1 MRKTGLF
8 AVAAALILATG
19 IGGWAAS
26 NTQARVATA
35 ASIGINPLQ
44 MMTNAKHLATE
55 HYQDFSMVFH

>member
-8 AVAAALILATG
+8 AVAAALILTG

-35 ASIGINPLQ
+35 SSIGINPFH
-44 MMTNAKHLATE
+44 MMTNAKHLPTQ
-55 HYQDFSMVFH
+55 HYQDFSMLFH

>member
-8 AVAAALILATG
+8 AVAVALILAG

-35 ASIGINPLQ
+35 SSIGINPFQ
-44 MMTNAKHLATE
+44 MMTNAKHLPTE
-55 HYQDFSMVFH
+55 YYRDFSMVFH

>member
-8 AVAAALILATG
+8 AVAAALILAG

-35 ASIGINPLQ
+35 SIAINPFH
-44 MMTNAKHLATE
+44 MMTHAKHLPME

>member
-8 AVAAALILATG
+8 AVAAALILAG

-35 ASIGINPLQ
+35 TSVGINPLQ
-44 MMTNAKHLATE
+44 IMTNAGHLPTE

>member
-8 AVAAALILATG
+8 AVAAALILAG

-35 ASIGINPLQ
+35 TSIGINPFQ
-44 MMTNAKHLATE
+44 MMTNAKHPPTE
-55 HYQDFSMVFH
+55 HYQDFSMVFN

>member
-8 AVAAALILATG
+8 AVAAALILTG

-35 ASIGINPLQ
+35 SSIGINPFH
-44 MMTNAKHLATE
+44 MMTNAKHLPTE